1 LSHTY
6 SFLLTHIVFSTKDRI
21 ALITENQMRDRLYSY
36 ISAIIN
42 KKFGFTKK
50 INGTADHVHVLLDIK
65 TSFSISEIV
74 RVVKSNS
81 SKWINDN
88 FNLVNNFA
96 WQVGYGAFA
105 VSMSNEEKI
114 VQYINNQEKHHEMFS
129 YKEELILLL
138 KRHGIQYD
146 EKYLWQ

>member
-1 LSHTY
+1 MSHTY
-6 SFLLTHIVFSTKDRI
+6 SFLLTHLVFSTKDRI
-21 ALITENQMRDRLYSY
+21 ALIAENQMKDRLYSY

-65 TSFSISEIV
+65 TSFSISETV

-88 FNLVNNFA
+88 F
-96 WQVGYGAFA
+96 
-105 VSMSNEEKI
+105 
-114 VQYINNQEKHHEMFS
+114 
-129 YKEELILLL
+129 
-138 KRHGIQYD
+138 R
-146 EKYLWQ
+146 

>member
-1 LSHTY
+1 MSHTY

-114 VQYINNQEKHHEMFS
+114 VQYINNQEKHHEKFS

>member
-1 LSHTY
+1 MSHTY
-6 SFLLTHIVFSTKDRI
+6 SFLLTHLVFSTKDRI
-21 ALITENQMRDRLYSY
+21 ALIAENQMKDRLYSY

-96 WQVGYGAFA
+96 WQVGYGAFS

>member
-1 LSHTY
+1 M
-6 SFLLTHIVFSTKDRI
+6 K
-21 ALITENQMRDRLYSY
+21 ERLYSY

-50 INGTADHVHVLLDIK
+50 INGTADHVHVLFDIK
-65 TSFSISEIV
+65 TSFSISETV

-88 FNLVNNFA
+88 LNLANRFA
-96 WQVGYGAFA
+96 WQVGYGAFS

-114 VQYINNQEKHHEMFS
+114 VQYINNQEKHHERFS

>member
-1 LSHTY
+1 MSHTY
-6 SFLLTHIVFSTKDRI
+6 SFLLTHVVFSTKDRI
-21 ALITENQMRDRLYSY
+21 ELIEKNQMKNRLCSY

-50 INGTADHVHVLLDIK
+50 INGTANHVHVLLDIK
-65 TSFSISEIV
+65 TSFSIAETM

-81 SKWINDN
+81 SKWINEN
-88 FNLVNNFA
+88 FKLADDFA
-96 WQVGYGAFA
+96 WQVGYGAFT

-114 VQYINNQEKHHEMFS
+114 VQYINNQEKHHKTFS
-129 YKEELILLL
+129 YKEELISLLE
-138 KRHGIQYD
+138 KHSIQYD